1 MMAPAVG
8 RIRDRSTQRKFRRPA
23 GQAKRGP
30 VRAIFVVTD
39 EAGEEFVQ
47 VGYAIGR
54 QYGNAVRRNRLRRR
68 LRAVVRE
75 LAPEISPGGYL
86 LRPDPATGSLSHCEL
101 TASVRAAMITA
112 ANRALQPDGNKSK
125 REPR

>member
-1 MMAPAVG
+1 MMAPGVG
-8 RIRDRSTQRKFRRPA
+8 RIRDRSTQREFRRPA

-30 VRAIFVVTD
+30 VRVMFVAD
-39 EAGEEFVQ
+39 DKAGEGFAQ

-75 LAPEISPGGYL
+75 AAPEIPSGSYL
-86 LRPDPATGSLSHCEL
+86 LRADPTIGALSHDEL
-101 TASVRAAMITA
+101 IRVVRAAMIA
-112 ANRALQPDGNKSK
+112 AASKASQPPDGKST
-125 REPR
+125 PR

>member
-1 MMAPAVG
+1 MAPAVG
-8 RIRDRSTQRKFRRPA
+8 RIRDRSTQREFRRPA

-30 VRAIFVVTD
+30 VRVMFVAD
-39 EAGEEFVQ
+39 NGAGQGFAQ

-75 LAPEISPGGYL
+75 LAPEISPGSYL
-86 LRPDPATGSLSHCEL
+86 LRPDPTTGALSHHEL
-101 TASVRAAMITA
+101 TRTIRAAMITA
-112 ANRALQPDGNKSK
+112 ATRALQPDGDK
-125 REPR
+125 RAPR